1 MNTVIWM
8 RREGCWANKK
18 SNHNNVYLMEKIVK
32 LYKTHRSAADFE
44 SGFLSQ
50 TVNTMKE
57 IKSGVEGTSPKD

>member
-1 MNTVIWM
+1 
-8 RREGCWANKK
+8 
-18 SNHNNVYLMEKIVK
+18 MEKIVK